1 MDNVDGL
8 DHHSVDVH
16 AIVTDP
22 AMRDRDAFVPWAKD
36 HYLKTFCS
44 RDRVVETVI
53 FLISV
58 VGALCISYGIMK
70 GFILWLISS
79 LMSIIYF
86 IKQKQYPLSMQQIV
100 FTVTNILGIVHH
112 SEEIFHF

>member
-1 MDNVDGL
+1 
-8 DHHSVDVH
+8 
-16 AIVTDP
+16 
-22 AMRDRDAFVPWAKD
+22 MRDRDAFVPWAKD